1 MGLREPWFEP
11 LMQKSVSVRVTLAP
25 DAHLDLLGKS
35 WRTVPGS
42 TGVRG

>member
-11 LMQKSVSVRVTLAP
+11 LMQKSMSVRVTLAP
-25 DAHLDLLGKS
+25 DA
-35 WRTVPGS
+35 S